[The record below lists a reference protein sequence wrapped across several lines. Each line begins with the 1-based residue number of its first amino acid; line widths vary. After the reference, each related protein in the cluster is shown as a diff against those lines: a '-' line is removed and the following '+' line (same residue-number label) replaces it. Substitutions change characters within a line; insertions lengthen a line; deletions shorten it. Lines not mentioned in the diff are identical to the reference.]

1 MVVLPDEA
9 GSAHA
14 VARMQPT
21 LENPEGFHRLIG
33 GGVEHGETAL
43 EAVRREVREE
53 LGATLLDAE
62 LLGVLENIFE
72 LDGEPG
78 HEVVFVHTGRLDP
91 VDTVPPGV
99 GCSRTVAARC
109 RGSGGRST
117 TARSCS
123 RCTRQVPGHSC
134 GEPRSGTER
143 DGIRAV
149 VPYAARLTGAGEVRP
164 RRSPA
169 RGR

>member
-91 VDTVPPGV
+91 VDTVPPG
-99 GCSRTVAARC
+99 
-109 RGSGGRST
+109 GGVFEDCGRPMPVEWRPVDDST
-117 TARSCS
+117 LLLLPLYPS
-123 RCTRQVPGHSC
+123 
-134 GEPRSGTER
+134 
-143 DGIRAV
+143 
-149 VPYAARLTGAGEVRP
+149 GAGALVR
-164 RRSPA
+164 RAAQRD
-169 RGR
+169 